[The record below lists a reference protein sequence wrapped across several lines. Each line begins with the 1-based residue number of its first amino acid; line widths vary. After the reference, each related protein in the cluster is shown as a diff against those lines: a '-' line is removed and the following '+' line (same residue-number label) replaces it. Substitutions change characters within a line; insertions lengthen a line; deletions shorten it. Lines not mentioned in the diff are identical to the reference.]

1 MKRVIFTIISS
12 VIIIS
17 CNNSLKQRIPQLQN
31 DLFPESSNYHVDTII
46 IKQIEYALI
55 VHNRDSV
62 CLYDTYELGKPVTI
76 INFDSGLLFETST
89 FAYTKYESEFESKVL
104 TTIKDQPSNSIT
116 DESVAYFSKKPSDF
130 ILFETEKINN
140 YILSKSIDSL
150 IRKSSLI
157 DSLLL
162 HNKCSEEYEYSSL
175 NGVLPSLI
183 GLSYKDNRIIIATY
197 EMFEGVVGPRLAVFN
212 ENKVVPLT
220 GQCSFEFL
228 SYYSMNGKYYIYTGS
243 GGCECGINAIE
254 IFEIKSDTIVRTFQ
268 DYSFSN

>member
-1 MKRVIFTIISS
+1 MKRVFFTIIIS
-12 VIIIS
+12 VLIIS
-17 CNNSLKQRIPQLQN
+17 CNNSLKKNIPQQQN
-31 DLFPESSNYHVDTII
+31 DLVPESSNYHDDTTK

-55 VHNRDSV
+55 VSNRDSV
-62 CLYDTYELGKPVTI
+62 CLYDTYELGKTVTI

-89 FAYTKYESEFESKVL
+89 YAYTKYESEFESKVL
-104 TTIKDQPSNSIT
+104 TRIKDQPSKLITGESIAFFG
-116 DESVAYFSKKPSDF
+116 EKPSDF

-140 YILSKSIDSL
+140 YLLSKSIDSL

-162 HNKCSEEYEYSSL
+162 HNKCSEGNEYYSL
-175 NGVLPSLI
+175 KGVMPSLT
-183 GLSYKDNRIIIATY
+183 GLRYQNNRIILATY
-197 EMFEGVVGPRLAVFN
+197 EMFEGVPGPRLAVFN

-254 IFEIKSDTIVRTFQ
+254 IFEIKPDTIVRIFQ